1 METVAFFLLKGFLN
15 LRLPFQVSLTFV
27 RVTNRWVGGLLSHC
41 PGVRIIDHCVTNNET
56 DRTHMYHT
64 PALTQRLIAQSQ
76 LNEWKEMTQFSLA
89 AVLLS

>member
-1 METVAFFLLKGFLN
+1 MKGFLN